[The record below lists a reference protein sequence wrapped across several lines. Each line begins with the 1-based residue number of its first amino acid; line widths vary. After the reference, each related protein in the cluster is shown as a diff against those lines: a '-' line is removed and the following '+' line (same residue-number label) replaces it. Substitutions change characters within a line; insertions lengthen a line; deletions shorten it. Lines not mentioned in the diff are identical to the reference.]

1 MSEYLEFKDE
11 EIPEYN
17 PNPKKDIYCV
27 NGTKN
32 ADGMLIVGI
41 IVSMLIIIFGMYYK
55 DNLILLIGG
64 FLLGGLWLFMCIAF
78 LYSKH
83 CMRKKIIA
91 EGKSYPA
98 VVIRAFDYTNSVGT
112 TYASTQKIT
121 EYGIEVK
128 YAKGTREF
136 TGYDGDAGKYLENP
150 YCTVYEWNN
159 RTIVADFKVRD
170 KYISADGKSY
180 SLKPVKK

>member
-1 MSEYLEFKDE
+1 MS
-11 EIPEYN
+11 
-17 PNPKKDIYCV
+17 
-27 NGTKN
+27 
-32 ADGMLIVGI
+32 M
-41 IVSMLIIIFGMYYK
+41 
-55 DNLILLIGG
+55 
-64 FLLGGLWLFMCIAF
+64 LLGGLWLYLSIAF
-78 LYSKH
+78 LQSKH
-83 CMRKKIIA
+83 CARKKIIA
-91 EGKSYPA
+91 EGKAYPA
-98 VVIRAFDYTNSVGT
+98 VIIRSFDYIKSIGT

-121 EYGIEVK
+121 VYGIEVK

-136 TGYDGDAGKYLENP
+136 TRYDGDAGKYLENP